1 MKEGWMKKADPRG
14 HNQLSSKRSQL
25 GFSILVISWISR
37 QDVSHAFPWKL
48 GQIGHSMTVL
58 DAAHKGDSETPPTCL
73 IWWSFGL
80 DILDF

>member
-1 MKEGWMKKADPRG
+1 MKEGWMKKADLRG

-37 QDVSHAFPWKL
+37 QDVSQL